1 MVVFADL
8 FAGLLLM
15 VGGGVLIVASRS
27 IADFTEQVDA
37 IGSTHSAAETEAA
50 WWKVALY
57 RAVFAFL
64 VLIGLVIFLGSLF
77 R

>member
-8 FAGLLLM
+8 FAGLLIMLA
-15 VGGGVLIVASRS
+15 GGVLIVGARS
-27 IADFTEQVDA
+27 IADVTEKLDA

-50 WWKVALY
+50 WWKVSLFRVVA
-57 RAVFAFL
+57 AFL
-64 VLIGLVIFLGSLF
+64 VLLGLVIFLGSLL